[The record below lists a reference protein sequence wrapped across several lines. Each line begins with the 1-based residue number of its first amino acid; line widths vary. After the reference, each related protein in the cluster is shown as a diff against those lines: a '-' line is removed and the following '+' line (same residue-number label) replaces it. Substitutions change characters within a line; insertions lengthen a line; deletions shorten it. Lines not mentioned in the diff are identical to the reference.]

1 MKSMEWSEVGVELE
15 WEWSWS
21 WNGVRNLE
29 LLRD

>member
-1 MKSMEWSEVGVELE
+1 MEWSEVGVELE